1 MSPRRARV
9 SDGHAG
15 AVVATGRMRDP
26 ADQDRPQKVD
36 AACSQVRTLGY
47 VATPALVVTTGA
59 LAALHLREL
68 KRGKAPA
75 GSEWVL
81 SVGSARHKAL
91 SYTVQTVYFWSNGR
105 LR

>member
-1 MSPRRARV
+1 MGVAAHPVVRA
-9 SDGHAG
+9 
-15 AVVATGRMRDP
+15 P
-26 ADQDRPQKVD
+26 KP
-36 AACSQVRTLGY
+36 
-47 VATPALVVTTGA
+47 
-59 LAALHLREL
+59 
-68 KRGKAPA
+68 RGKAPA